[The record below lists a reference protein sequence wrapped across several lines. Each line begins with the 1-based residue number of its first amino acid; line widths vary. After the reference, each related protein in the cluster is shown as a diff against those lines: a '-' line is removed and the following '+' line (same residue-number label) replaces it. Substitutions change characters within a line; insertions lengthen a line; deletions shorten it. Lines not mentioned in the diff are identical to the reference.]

1 MIVRMNEKAL
11 HILEYDKIIDKLTD
25 LAHSEPGKE
34 KCRSL
39 APMDDIDSVNRAQEE
54 TADAVARVLR
64 LGRISFQGNRNL
76 SFSLHALTLG
86 SSLSQAELLHIAE
99 VLECTL
105 RVKKFGEK
113 EHEEDPSDSLTSLF
127 DALTPVPSLQKEIRR
142 CLISEEEVADDAS
155 AELKNIRRSK
165 ITYNNKIHTQ
175 LNQMVNSTFHSYL
188 QDAVITMRNNRYCLP
203 VKAEYKNAVHG
214 MIHDQ
219 SKAGST
225 FFIEPAQIVEYNNK
239 LQELEAEEKEE
250 ISRILASL
258 SALAAEEVSP
268 IEADCKVL
276 TGLDF
281 IFAKANLALSMN
293 ATKPEY
299 QKEHF
304 FEIRKARHPFIDP
317 KKVVPIDLKLGEDYT
332 LLIVTGPNTGGKT
345 VSLKTAGLL
354 SAMGQSG
361 LHIPASSSSK
371 MCIFRDIFADIGDEQ
386 SIEQSLSTFSAHMT
400 NIISIL
406 KSADENCLCLFDE
419 LCAGTDPTE
428 GAALAISILKSL
440 KDRGIL
446 TMATTHYSELK
457 VFALSENYVENASCE
472 FNVETLS
479 PTYRLLIGIPGKS
492 NAFAISK
499 KLGLPDEIIEDA
511 KGEITETQESFEDLL
526 AGLEKTRQ
534 ELEGNRQTIEEE
546 RIRIEKLR
554 QEYEEKNK
562 SLTRKKEDIL
572 RKANEEAKEI
582 LEDAKDT
589 ADAAIRSYHKGG
601 DIRTMEKTRA
611 GLRDKINRRKD
622 ALSPAPSEKVPSKP
636 LTAGEIK
643 KGDYLEIIS
652 MKTKGYVHSLP
663 DAKGNLIL
671 TCGIMQIRTNLSDV
685 RTAVKEEEKIPKY
698 ESKKG
703 SNYSGTFSKAKT
715 ISPEINLLGQTA
727 DEAVAN
733 LDKYLD
739 DAYLSHLRSVR
750 VVHGKG
756 TGVLRNAVQKH
767 LRKLSYVKSFHLG
780 EYGEGDAGVTIVEF
794 K

>member
-1 MIVRMNEKAL
+1 MNEKSL
-11 HILEYDKIIDKLTD
+11 HILEYDKVIAKLTD
-25 LAHSEPGKE
+25 MAHSEPGKE
-34 KCRSL
+34 KCRNL
-39 APMDDIDSVNRAQEE
+39 VPMDDISLVIHAQEE
-54 TADAVARVLR
+54 TADAVSRVLR

-86 SSLSQAELLHIAE
+86 STISQPELLHIAE
-99 VLECTL
+99 VLECAQ

-113 EHEEDPSDSLTSLF
+113 EREEDPSDSLTFYF
-127 DALTPVPSLQKEIRR
+127 DALTPVTSLQKEIRR

-155 AELKNIRRSK
+155 SNLKNIRRSK
-165 ITYNNKIHTQ
+165 LTYNNKIHTQ
-175 LNQMVNSTFHSYL
+175 LNQMVNSTFHAYL
-188 QDAVITMRNNRYCLP
+188 QDAVITQRNNRYCLP

-250 ISRILASL
+250 IERILATL
-258 SALAAEEVSP
+258 SAQAAEEVSQ
-268 IEADCKVL
+268 IDADCRVL
-276 TGLDF
+276 SELDF

-293 ATKPEY
+293 ATRPEY
-299 QKEHF
+299 QQEHF
-304 FEIRKARHPFIDP
+304 FEIRKARHPFLDP
-317 KKVVPIDLKLGEDYT
+317 KKAVPIDLKLGEDYT

-354 SAMGQSG
+354 SLMGQSG

-371 MCIFRDIFADIGDEQ
+371 MCIFRDIYADIGDEQ

-428 GAALAISILKSL
+428 GAALAIAILKSL
-440 KDRGIL
+440 KEKGIL

-457 VFALSENYVENASCE
+457 VFAITAPFVENASCE

-492 NAFAISK
+492 NAFAISQ
-499 KLGLPDEIIEDA
+499 KLGLPGDIIEDA

-534 ELEGNRQTIEEE
+534 ELESNRQSIEDDKL
-546 RIRIEKLR
+546 RIEKLK
-554 QEYEEKNK
+554 QEFEEKNA
-562 SLTRKKEDIL
+562 SLSQKREDIL
-572 RKANEEAKEI
+572 RQANEEAKEI

-589 ADAAIRSYHKGG
+589 ADAAIRSFHKNG

-611 GLRDKINRRKD
+611 DLRGKINTRKD
-622 ALSPAPSEKVPSKP
+622 ALAPKKTEKKNDKP
-636 LTAGEIK
+636 LRAEDIK

-652 MKTKGYVHSLP
+652 MKLKGYVNTLP
-663 DAKGNLIL
+663 DSKGNLMI
-671 TCGIMQIRTNLSDV
+671 TSGVMQIKAKLSDV
-685 RTAVKEEEKIPKY
+685 RRAEEEVENPL
-698 ESKKG
+698 KKNGKRG

-739 DAYLSHLRSVR
+739 DAYLSHLQSVR

-756 TGVLRNAVQKH
+756 TGVLRDAVARH
-767 LRKLSYVKSFHLG
+767 LKKLSYVKSFHLG